1 MSLMSADAFIQVRVA
16 PEVKARLQALAEREN
31 ITESALVRQLL
42 LTMLRVQVSDRG
54 IGTRSDGGHT
64 ARLTCVGAT

>member
-1 MSLMSADAFIQVRVA
+1 MSADAFIQIRVT

-42 LTMLRVQVSDRG
+42 LTMLRVR
-54 IGTRSDGGHT
+54 RSAKESEPEAT
-64 ARLTCVGAT
+64 KARLT